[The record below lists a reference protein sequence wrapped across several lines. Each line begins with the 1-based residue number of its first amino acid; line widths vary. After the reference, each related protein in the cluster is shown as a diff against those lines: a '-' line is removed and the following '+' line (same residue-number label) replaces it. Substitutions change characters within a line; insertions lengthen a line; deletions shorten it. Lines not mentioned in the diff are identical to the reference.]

1 MLVWVV
7 YESRLGNTAALAQA
21 IGGALVREHRVRLLP
36 VEEAGPPRGVDLLI
50 IGCPHHRHHQPDGLL
65 SWLFKLP
72 PQMVQNLHFG
82 VFEIRYKRHYFWQGE
97 SAAGLVWRRLHGLGG
112 KPVAKPASYYLQSR
126 GRQLP
131 ESEIERGAAW
141 AAGLV
146 RKAVGGNPKAPCI
159 HAGDHIW
166 N

>member
-97 SAAGLVWRRLHGLGG
+97 SAAGLVWRRLHGGQSQSPLHSRRRSYLELISRTGAG
-112 KPVAKPASYYLQSR
+112 KT
-126 GRQLP
+126 
-131 ESEIERGAAW
+131 
-141 AAGLV
+141 
-146 RKAVGGNPKAPCI
+146 RK
-159 HAGDHIW
+159 
-166 N
+166 